1 MIPLNV
7 PNLDGHDQEQ
17 INSTIKSGWVSSAGP
32 DIANFEEEF
41 ASYIGSDF
49 AVACSSGTAALH
61 VSLIANEIKFGSDVL
76 VPALSFIAT
85 ANAISY
91 TGASPV
97 FVDIDSKTLA
107 IDFKKS
113 EDFINKNYI
122 HKDGKFINKITG
134 NVLDAIVPVH
144 LLGSPFNIK
153 ELFEFTKKFNLKAVI
168 DSAEALGAEHD
179 QGMVGSDDF
188 INCFSFNGNKIITTG
203 GGGMIT
209 TNSDLIASKLK
220 HLTTTAKR
228 DPIFF
233 IHDEVGHNYR
243 LVNLLAALGR
253 SQLLKLNKFLEIKR
267 KIHKTYKEKLDERVV
282 TLFEE
287 PLGVRSNYWLNMI
300 TVSDKIISEIGLNEI
315 INYFYNLGIEVRPL
329 WSIITDLKPY
339 INSQKDD
346 LSSSYNV
353 WNNSLCIPSSTT
365 LSKDD
370 LNIVVES
377 VNSIGSLVKAT

>member
-7 PNLDGHDQEQ
+7 PNLDRHDQEQ

-49 AVACSSGTAALH
+49 AVACASGTAALH

-122 HKDGKFINKITG
+122 HKDGRFINKITG

-282 TLFEE
+282 NLFEE

>member
-1 MIPLNV
+1 ML
-7 PNLDGHDQEQ
+7 LATQE
-17 INSTIKSGWVSSAGP
+17 
-32 DIANFEEEF
+32 
-41 ASYIGSDF
+41 
-49 AVACSSGTAALH
+49 L
-61 VSLIANEIKFGSDVL
+61 
-76 VPALSFIAT
+76 
-85 ANAISY
+85 
-91 TGASPV
+91 PV

-122 HKDGKFINKITG
+122 HKDGRFINKITG

-228 DPIFF
+228 DPIFL
-233 IHDEVGHNYR
+233 YMTR
-243 LVNLLAALGR
+243 LV
-253 SQLLKLNKFLEIKR
+253 
-267 KIHKTYKEKLDERVV
+267 
-282 TLFEE
+282 
-287 PLGVRSNYWLNMI
+287 
-300 TVSDKIISEIGLNEI
+300 
-315 INYFYNLGIEVRPL
+315 
-329 WSIITDLKPY
+329 IITGL
-339 INSQKDD
+339 
-346 LSSSYNV
+346 
-353 WNNSLCIPSSTT
+353 
-365 LSKDD
+365 
-370 LNIVVES
+370 
-377 VNSIGSLVKAT
+377 

>member
-329 WSIITDLKPY
+329 WSIIADLKPY

>member
-49 AVACSSGTAALH
+49 AVACASGTAALH

-122 HKDGKFINKITG
+122 HKDGRFINKITG

-282 TLFEE
+282 NLFEE

>member
-7 PNLDGHDQEQ
+7 PNLDRHDQEQ

-122 HKDGKFINKITG
+122 HKDGRFINKITG

-282 TLFEE
+282 NLFEE

>member
-7 PNLDGHDQEQ
+7 PNLDRHDQEQ

-282 TLFEE
+282 NLFEE

>member
-1 MIPLNV
+1 M
-7 PNLDGHDQEQ
+7 
-17 INSTIKSGWVSSAGP
+17 
-32 DIANFEEEF
+32 
-41 ASYIGSDF
+41 
-49 AVACSSGTAALH
+49 
-61 VSLIANEIKFGSDVL
+61 
-76 VPALSFIAT
+76 
-85 ANAISY
+85 
-91 TGASPV
+91 
-97 FVDIDSKTLA
+97 
-107 IDFKKS
+107 
-113 EDFINKNYI
+113 
-122 HKDGKFINKITG
+122 
-134 NVLDAIVPVH
+134 DAIVPVH